1 MHFMAAAIFRLSIG
15 PYVSNSAAHLH
26 HQLCSQAGPAGG
38 RDELDAHEFSLHAG
52 DGAGFARG
60 CSRGV
65 NGLVFRVDVRHG
77 ALQDNTYGR
86 GRGAE
91 NRLPAHGSAAVRQ
104 AREAG
109 ERKLTARSVG
119 SGKCLI
125 VKTEPHVS
133 RKEGDRRSHVLIRR
147 HFGSYFAAA
156 WVSSRL
162 RTHGCDDPA
171 TRLESLGST
180 GFSLCRCSLGEFCN
194 RAEAAP
200 KKQKAP
206 IRSGRTFLQEQVYH
220 TIKICQ
226 EKFSLFLKIS

>member
-1 MHFMAAAIFRLSIG
+1 MHFMAAAIFRPSIG

-26 HQLCSQAGPAGG
+26 HQLCSQASAAGG

-52 DGAGFARG
+52 DGAGVARG

-65 NGLVFRVDVRHG
+65 NVLVCRVDVRHG
-77 ALQDNTYGR
+77 DVQDNTYGR

-125 VKTEPHVS
+125 VKTETHVS

-147 HFGSYFAAA
+147 HFGSYSFAAA

-200 KKQKAP
+200 KSKTP
-206 IRSGRTFLQEQVYH
+206 RSDRGA
-220 TIKICQ
+220 
-226 EKFSLFLKIS
+226 LFYKNKCITL